1 MGRKGIEVTSLYNW
15 TIENLKKMR
24 NSSKD
29 EFARNVLTAV
39 IMRYEGN
46 STIEISKFLLK
57 TKVTIISYIKSWNS
71 VGFKALKDGR
81 GALTGGTFT
90 AEMKDDLVNTVL
102 NTRPNDFG
110 FIGNVWTC
118 PLLVEYIYQN
128 YGIKYSI
135 EYIRV
140 LLKRSNLSYK
150 RAQRKPNK
158 ADKAEQ
164 AAFKKNAR
172 PSPYCR
178 KLF

>member
-15 TIENLKKMR
+15 TVENLKKMR

-57 TKVTIISYIKSWNS
+57 TKSTVIHYIKSWNS
-71 VGFKALKDGR
+71 VGLKALKDGR

-102 NTRPNDFG
+102 NTHPNDFG

-118 PLLVEYIYQN
+118 PLLATYIYQN
-128 YGIKYSI
+128 YGINIQLNIY
-135 EYIRV
+135 ECY
-140 LLKRSNLSYK
+140 
-150 RAQRKPNK
+150 
-158 ADKAEQ
+158 
-164 AAFKKNAR
+164 
-172 PSPYCR
+172 
-178 KLF
+178 

>member
-1 MGRKGIEVTSLYNW
+1 MGRKGIEVVSLYNW

-39 IMRYEGN
+39 IMRYEGY

-57 TKVTIISYIKSWNS
+57 TKVTIIKYIKNWNS
-71 VGFKALKDGR
+71 VGPKSLKDGR

-102 NTRPNDFG
+102 NTHPNDFG

-128 YGIKYSI
+128 YGIKFSV
-135 EYIRV
+135 EYIRI
-140 LLKRSNLSYK
+140 LLKKSNLSYK
-150 RAQRKPNK
+150 RAQRKPTK
-158 ADKAEQ
+158 ADKAQQE
-164 AAFKKNAR
+164 AFKKNSR

>member
-1 MGRKGIEVTSLYNW
+1 MGRKGIEVASLYNW

-24 NSSKD
+24 NSSKK
-29 EFARNVLTAV
+29 EFARNVLTSV
-39 IMRYEGN
+39 IMRYEGY

-57 TKVTIISYIKSWNS
+57 TKATIIKYIKNWNS
-71 VGFKALKDGR
+71 VGLKSLKDGR
-81 GALTGGTFT
+81 GALTGGNFT

-102 NTRPNDFG
+102 NAHPNDFG
-110 FIGNVWTC
+110 FIGNVWTS

-128 YGIKYSI
+128 YGIKFSV
-135 EYIRV
+135 EYIRI

-150 RAQRKPNK
+150 RAQRRPTK

-164 AAFKKNAR
+164 EAFKKNAR

>member
-1 MGRKGIEVTSLYNW
+1 MGRKGIEVTTLYNW
-15 TIENLKKMR
+15 TIQNLKRMR

-46 STIEISKFLLK
+46 STIEISRFLLK
-57 TKVTIISYIKSWNS
+57 AKSTVIGYIKNWNT

-140 LLKRSNLSYK
+140 LLKGSNLSYK
-150 RAQRKPNK
+150 RAQRKPTK
-158 ADKAEQ
+158 AEKAEQ
-164 AAFKKNAR
+164 EAFKKNAK
-172 PSPYCR
+172 PSLYCR
-178 KLF
+178 KFF